1 MKAFLDRL
9 LGLVTGRYKVLAIL
23 VVALVLVLFG
33 RDIVESIRL
42 RGQIREL
49 ERRKAYYQNR
59 IEEDSTLLENLR
71 DRDFLERYAREKYLM
86 RVEGEEI
93 YIIRE

>member
-42 RGQIREL
+42 RVQIREL

-86 RVEGEEI
+86 RAEGEEI

>member
-86 RVEGEEI
+86 RAEGEEI